1 MSLHVEFATP
11 QELRVQSREKG
22 IDMAQKVQITLVD
35 DLDGRPA
42 DETVSFALDGSAY
55 EIDLSAANAERL
67 REKLAKFVEAATP
80 VKTSKARL
88 QSKAKPPTSERRQS
102 QEIREWARANGY
114 EVSDRGRIGQAVW
127 DAFDEVH

>member
-1 MSLHVEFATP
+1 MATLT
-11 QELRVQSREKG
+11 QTYM
-22 IDMAQKVQITLVD
+22 ID
-35 DLDGRPA
+35 DLDGSEG
-42 DETVSFALDGSAY
+42 DDVSTVLFALDKKDY

-67 REKLAKFVEAATP
+67 REKLAKFVDAATP

-88 QSKAKPPTSERRQS
+88 QSKAKPPTSERGKS
-102 QEIREWARANGY
+102 QEIRDWARANGY